1 MCPTAVIESTGK
13 AGMSV
18 QPVCRY
24 SRYVLSWRLPN
35 TLEEHFCLEALD
47 EAFSLNRPEI
57 FNTNQDSEF
66 TARDYTSCLEEAKIA
81 VSQDGRGR
89 A

>member
-1 MCPTAVIESTGK
+1 MPSRHIIMGTAAVID
-13 AGMSV
+13 
-18 QPVCRY
+18 RY
-24 SRYVLSWRLPN
+24 IRYVLSWRLPN

-47 EAFSLNRPEI
+47 EAFSLSRPEI

-66 TARDYTSCLEEAKIA
+66 TAREYTRCLEEAGIA